1 MVGLPLLTAVLAA
14 AGSDAITLATDLLLF
29 LVATV
34 GIAVLGGVLVGTV
47 AAVLAVPA
55 GQLVLRRADPHPGLR
70 PRERRRHRDLRDGR
84 DRSAS
89 VLVDR
94 IRRRSQEAF
103 QARAEA
109 GALART
115 SGILIGASDPLP
127 ELLDQLRTTFALQ
140 SVSLLSN
147 RDDGWVLDASA
158 GDDPPTDPYHGD
170 SWDLVEDGT
179 SVVVLRG
186 AQLSSDD
193 QRVLRTFLS
202 NLALALESRRLQ
214 SEAAVAAH
222 MAEADQLRTA
232 LLQAVSHDL
241 RTPLASIKASAS
253 SLLQSDVGWDAEQLR
268 AFAQT
273 IDSAADR
280 LNHLVGDLLDMSR
293 VQAGALSANVRPVF
307 LEDVVAA
314 ALASIDHRPEQVEID
329 VPDSLPLSTRTPPC
343 SSGRSRTSS
352 STRSP
357 GPRERARCGW
367 RRRSS
372 AIGCT
377 FASIDRGPGVDR
389 VDRERIFQPFQR
401 LGDHDSQGGVG
412 LGLAVAARLRRSR
425 RRQHRPRRHAGGGLT
440 VLIDLPVAA
449 TSDL

>member
-1 MVGLPLLTAVLAA
+1 
-14 AGSDAITLATDLLLF
+14 LATDLLLF

-47 AAVLAVPA
+47 AAVLASCWPT
-55 GQLVLRRADPHPGLR
+55 GSSSSPSTPSRSPT
-70 PRERRRHRDLRDGR
+70 RDVVAIAIFVTAAIG
-84 DRSAS
+84 AS

-222 MAEADQLRTA
+222 LAEADQLRTA

-280 LNHLVGDLLDMSR
+280 LNHLVGDTPR
-293 VQAGALSANVRPVF
+293 HGRVRPGPQGQRRQSS
-307 LEDVVAA
+307 LEDVVAT

-329 VPDSLPLSTRTPPC
+329 ARLLRPSTRTRP
-343 SSGRSRTSS
+343 SRAGAGAHHRA
-352 STRSP
+352 RSP
-357 GPRERARCGW
+357 GPRVRCGW
-367 RRRSS
+367 SGGRRPSGASS
-372 AIGCT
+372 STVAGV
-377 FASIDRGPGVDR
+377 ASPGAHL
-389 VDRERIFQPFQR
+389 PALQR
-401 LGDHDSQGGVG
+401 L
-412 LGLAVAARLRRSR
+412 
-425 RRQHRPRRHAGGGLT
+425 RP
-440 VLIDLPVAA
+440 
-449 TSDL
+449 